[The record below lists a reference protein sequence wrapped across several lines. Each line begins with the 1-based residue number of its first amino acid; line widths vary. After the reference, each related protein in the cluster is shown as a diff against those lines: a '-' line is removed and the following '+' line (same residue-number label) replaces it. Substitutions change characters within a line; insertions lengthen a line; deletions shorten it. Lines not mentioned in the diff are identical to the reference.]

1 MRNEQIISLRE
12 QQVLQLISK
21 EYRTKD
27 IAQELYISVSTV
39 ESHRKNLLSK
49 LDVRNSAGLVRRGF
63 ELGYLHLFP
72 VSAHVLSFQNI

>member
-1 MRNEQIISLRE
+1 MRNAQIISLRE
-12 QQVLQLISK
+12 QQILQLISK

-49 LDVRNSAGLVRRGF
+49 LDVRNSAGLVRKGF
-63 ELGYLHLFP
+63 ELGYLHLFG
-72 VSAHVLSFQNI
+72 STQHSLAS